1 MERNKENGSNNEGQT
16 AAGKGRSYR
25 NGQGKLALPQVTLC
39 AMDSVSVRETLKAM
53 EYSMRGIEF
62 ADALIITHRKPLFLP
77 KGIHYR
83 HIDRLETIDDFNYK
97 TVYDLGDYIHTDF
110 ALLVHY
116 DGFVVHPEMWRD
128 EFLDYD
134 YIGSPWPLPKEGDTT
149 TYRDIYGNL
158 CRVGN
163 SVGLRSKRLMDY
175 PKKAGV
181 PWVGE
186 KGYFN
191 EDGFICCKI
200 RHLLEAEGM
209 RIAPL
214 EVAKYF
220 GHENMIPEVQGITP
234 FLFHKWYGSNK
245 DYPDFR
251 RPSRVKDL
259 WRRAGR
265 RLRRGKGTK

>member
-1 MERNKENGSNNEGQT
+1 MNS
-16 AAGKGRSYR
+16 
-25 NGQGKLALPQVTLC
+25 KLQLPQVTLV
-39 AMDSVSVRETLKAM
+39 AMTSVKVKATIQALQ
-53 EYSMRGIEF
+53 YSMRGIDF
-62 ADALIITHRKPLFLP
+62 AETILITHRKPLFLP
-77 KGIHYR
+77 KEITYR
-83 HIDRLETIDDFNYK
+83 QIDKLTDIDCFNYK
-97 TVYDLGDYIHTDF
+97 TVYDMGDYIQTPF

-116 DGFVVHPEMWRD
+116 DGFVVHPQMWQD
-128 EFLDYD
+128 KFLDYD

-163 SVGLRSKRLMDY
+163 SVSLRSKRLMDY
-175 PKKAGV
+175 PKQAQV

-209 RIAPL
+209 SIAPL

-220 GHENMIPEVQGITP
+220 GHENMIPEIQGITP
-234 FLFHKWYGSNK
+234 FVFHKWYGSNAQ
-245 DYPDFR
+245 YPKFD
-251 RPSRVKDL
+251 K
-259 WRRAGR
+259 
-265 RLRRGKGTK
+265 K